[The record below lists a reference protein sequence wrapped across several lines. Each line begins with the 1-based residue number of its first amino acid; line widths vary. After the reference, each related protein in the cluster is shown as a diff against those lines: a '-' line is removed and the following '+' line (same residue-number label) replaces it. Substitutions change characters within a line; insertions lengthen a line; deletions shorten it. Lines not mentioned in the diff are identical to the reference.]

1 LAGCFLCPRQTWLDV
16 KKKVQ
21 ISVVARCQ
29 PFDGHPVLVGA
40 RSYSL
45 IQIKLILKSRWQTQ
59 EYPLQKMFYF
69 HSLQGKDMKKI
80 LAILVTLG
88 AFFASITM
96 AFAAVNLNTATKE
109 ELISLDGIGEVKAQ
123 AIIDYRTKNGPF
135 KTLADVDKV
144 PGIGEGTLKKIEKD
158 VGLTGKTTVAAKA
171 DAKPAA
177 KAEPKAEPK
186 ADAKPA
192 DAKAA
197 APAAAKTEMKKDAA
211 PAKAE
216 MKKDAAPAKAEKAMA
231 ADAKK
236 ADTKEMSA
244 ADKKAAAAEEK
255 KAKAAAAKQA
265 KADKAAK
272 AAEEKKAKADKA
284 KADKE
289 AKAAAAKAPKADKP
303 AAKDAAKDA
312 SKDAPKK

>member
-1 LAGCFLCPRQTWLDV
+1 LSPRFSGGNVLQFDTNLIDV
-16 KKKVQ
+16 
-21 ISVVARCQ
+21 
-29 PFDGHPVLVGA
+29 G
-40 RSYSL
+40 
-45 IQIKLILKSRWQTQ
+45 IKLADTKVPVTT
-59 EYPLQKMFYF
+59 MFYF
-69 HSLQGKDMKKI
+69 YSLQGKDMKKI

-177 KAEPKAEPK
+177 AKAEPK

-197 APAAAKTEMKKDAA
+197 APAAAAPAAAKADAKKDAA

-244 ADKKAAAAEEK
+244 ADKKAKAAEEK
-255 KAKAAAAKQA
+255 KAKAAAAKQE

-272 AAEEKKAKADKA
+272 AAEEKKAKAEKA